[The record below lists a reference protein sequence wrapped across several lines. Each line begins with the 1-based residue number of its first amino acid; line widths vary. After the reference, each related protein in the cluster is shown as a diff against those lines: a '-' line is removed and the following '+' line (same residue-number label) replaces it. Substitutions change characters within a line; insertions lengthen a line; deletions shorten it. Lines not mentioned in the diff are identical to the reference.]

1 MQPRLQAGNTR
12 NCIYEWRKLTADTI
26 TLIMFRTVDDPS
38 KYSVHSVKKLSVQEE
53 SITWIRC
60 NRAFFAGID
69 VSYFVIP
76 KPVLQTD
83 F

>member
-53 SITWIRC
+53 SIT
-60 NRAFFAGID
+60 
-69 VSYFVIP
+69 
-76 KPVLQTD
+76 
-83 F
+83 